1 MSRLWVDFL
10 STEWLTKN
18 LPAVDACGMT
28 PKPASF
34 REIIDLWQRRRQF
47 AARLKQPPK
56 RIYKM
61 HDRNFID
68 LSHWDDVIAA
78 VLEDHGIALTKDDLH
93 AMAMAT
99 KQERGTLPPRA
110 GEEAA

>member
-1 MSRLWVDFL
+1 ML
-10 STEWLTKN
+10 
-18 LPAVDACGMT
+18 AGMT
-28 PKPASF
+28 PKPSTF
-34 REIIDLWQRRRQF
+34 REIIDLWPRRRQL
-47 AARLKQPPK
+47 AARLNYPAK

-68 LSHWDDVIAA
+68 LIHWDDVIAA
-78 VLEDHGIALTKDDLH
+78 VLEDHGIAMTKDDMH

-110 GEEAA
+110 NEEAA